1 MTASFYTDWVYWLI
15 VVTWIPWVV
24 FVVRYWSTVP
34 RWWRDEIG
42 RGVMSPALA
51 VTILLT
57 FALVTRAFDLP
68 GYVSGAI
75 RVVMFTA
82 VIVAGW
88 LLLFALLGEQRRARR
103 NECPRRRSTDHKENA
118 P

>member
-1 MTASFYTDWVYWLI
+1 MTAFYTDWVFWLI
-15 VVTWIPWVV
+15 LVTWVPWAV

-34 RWWRDEIG
+34 RWWRGEVG

-57 FALVTRAFDLP
+57 FALINRMFDLP
-68 GYVSGAI
+68 YYMSNAL

-103 NECPRRRSTDHKENA
+103 DGCPRRRSSDH
-118 P
+118 